1 MSEVKEIQKEIDQI
15 CGFGVNPQSETVK
28 LLRLIA
34 LEQAKIIDL
43 LNIRNIFN

>member
-1 MSEVKEIQKEIDQI
+1 MSEVKEIQEEIDQI
-15 CGFGVNPQSETVK
+15 SAWSMKTDVEMVK

-43 LNIRNIFN
+43 LNVKNIFN